1 MTIRPRISASVS
13 RAAISL
19 MLMAA
24 SCVGV
29 SAQSV
34 WRLEKDTIPL
44 FRGFAVSF
52 DLAGFAQMQLGTYGQ
67 YEGALRLNL
76 HDQYFPIVELG
87 LGRANHEDDEVTGIS
102 YKTSAPYF
110 RVGADVNIMNNK
122 HTGNRVFVGLRYG
135 YTNYKVDIHHA
146 TFADPTWGWDTT
158 YDVSGAKCN
167 QHWGEI
173 LFGLDAKVY
182 GPLHIGWSG
191 RYRFRLSHKDG
202 EMGKTWYV
210 PGYGIQD
217 SSVLGYS
224 FYVSFDI

>member
-1 MTIRPRISASVS
+1 MTIRPHISASVS

-19 MLMAA
+19 LLMAA

-122 HTGNRVFVGLRYG
+122 HTGNRVFVGLR
-135 YTNYKVDIHHA
+135 
-146 TFADPTWGWDTT
+146 
-158 YDVSGAKCN
+158 
-167 QHWGEI
+167 
-173 LFGLDAKVY
+173 
-182 GPLHIGWSG
+182 
-191 RYRFRLSHKDG
+191 
-202 EMGKTWYV
+202 
-210 PGYGIQD
+210 
-217 SSVLGYS
+217 
-224 FYVSFDI
+224 